1 VECFKDLKHLYRQ
14 KIRRSVVIKRY
25 QVILL
30 SILLLPISAYAADNQ
45 CLDKTCVDVFTQDNQ
60 LIIIAQKGAGKP
72 VAASKKPI
80 VKPKPVTPKPVAP
93 KPVAPNPKVEAKPVP
108 KPTVKP
114 VRKVATKPATVSL
127 SDRLIKLLPL
137 GDINFQPESDGLVNV
152 PVYFWTQTPQHF
164 SAVVPI
170 LDLVGDGL
178 VNVPVYFWTQTPQH
192 FSAVV
197 PILDLVVYVNLHS
210 TFTWSF
216 GDGSFY
222 TTTNQG
228 GPYPLGLITHTYR
241 KNSNYPVGLK
251 VVWRGSW
258 SVNGVT
264 TPISGEAITQSV
276 SRQISIVNAVGRFT
290 K

>member
-1 VECFKDLKHLYRQ
+1 M
-14 KIRRSVVIKRY
+14 VIKRY

-30 SILLLPISAYAADNQ
+30 SILLLPISAFAADNQ

-60 LIIIAQKGAGKP
+60 LIITAQKGAGKP
-72 VAASKKPI
+72 VAASKKPV
-80 VKPKPVTPKPVAP
+80 VKPKPIVKPKPVAP
-93 KPVAPNPKVEAKPVP
+93 KPKVAAKPAAQPTFKPSV

-114 VRKVATKPATVSL
+114 VLKVAAKPANLSL
-127 SDRLIKLLPL
+127 SDRLIKLLPV
-137 GDINFQPESDGLVNV
+137 GDINFQPES
-152 PVYFWTQTPQHF
+152 
-164 SAVVPI
+164 
-170 LDLVGDGL
+170 DGL

-228 GPYPLGLITHTYR
+228 GPYPMGIITHTYR
-241 KNSNYPVGLK
+241 KNNNYPVGLK

-290 K
+290 N

>member
-1 VECFKDLKHLYRQ
+1 M
-14 KIRRSVVIKRY
+14 VIKRY
-25 QVILL
+25 QVIFLTFLL
-30 SILLLPISAYAADNQ
+30 QPISAFAADNQ

-60 LIIIAQKGAGKP
+60 LIITAQKGAGKP
-72 VAASKKPI
+72 VAASKKPV
-80 VKPKPVTPKPVAP
+80 VKPKPAIPKPVAP
-93 KPVAPNPKVEAKPVP
+93 KPVAPKPVAPKPVAPKPKVATKPVAP
-108 KPTVKP
+108 KPVAPKP
-114 VRKVATKPATVSL
+114 KVATKPATVSL
-127 SDRLIKLLPL
+127 SDRLIKLLPV
-137 GDINFQPESDGLVNV
+137 GDINFQPES
-152 PVYFWTQTPQHF
+152 
-164 SAVVPI
+164 
-170 LDLVGDGL
+170 DGL

-228 GPYPLGLITHTYR
+228 GPYPMGLITHTYR
-241 KNSNYPVGLK
+241 KNNNYPVGLK

-264 TPISGEAITQSV
+264 TPISGEAITQTV